1 MRNPTYNMRHARKIT
16 NQKKDHNSYSQK
28 KPLSRRVPLSLLVPL
43 QLGALS
49 DGTNLEVLAVLLQ
62 DALVMIL
69 PEGLGGVLAGPALE
83 DLCAARVLLQEL
95 YARVSMYF
103 TGGMSSTL
111 MIRGSAQMVDI
122 LVTS

>member
-1 MRNPTYNMRHARKIT
+1 M
-16 NQKKDHNSYSQK
+16 
-28 KPLSRRVPLSLLVPL
+28 LVPL

-49 DGTNLEVLAVLLQ
+49 DGTNLEILAVLLQ
-62 DALVMIL
+62 NVLVVVL

-103 TGGMSSTL
+103 AGGMNLAL
-111 MIRGSAQMVDI
+111 MIRISAQMVDI
-122 LVTS
+122 LDTS

>member
-1 MRNPTYNMRHARKIT
+1 M
-16 NQKKDHNSYSQK
+16 
-28 KPLSRRVPLSLLVPL
+28 LVPL

-49 DGTNLEVLAVLLQ
+49 DCTNLEVLAVLLQ
-62 DALVMIL
+62 DALVVVL

-103 TGGMSSTL
+103 TGGMSSAL
-111 MIRGSAQMVDI
+111 MIRIIAQVVDI
-122 LVTS
+122 LDTS